1 MVECEDD
8 QLQDVCHD
16 PMIVQVALMTGPVYQ
31 PLRQPNTDTTHIT
44 EEESFLILTSMP
56 GLNGQSVS
64 LGVKYYSITVLQ
76 YQCNQLLHIKPCL
89 AWPTLGWLQ
98 SPTQLAVMLISF
110 DSLVERKIERKL
122 KFIFHLL
129 FLLQPELNSYIKIST
144 FQSIVT
150 LTVGRLGWNKYQWQI
165 LTTTTI
171 TTYTNQR

>member
-64 LGVKYYSITVLQ
+64 LGVKYYTVLQ
-76 YQCNQLLHIKPCL
+76 YYSISVTNFYILSHAWAGSSLLP
-89 AWPTLGWLQ
+89 
-98 SPTQLAVMLISF
+98 S
-110 DSLVERKIERKL
+110 SL
-122 KFIFHLL
+122 
-129 FLLQPELNSYIKIST
+129 
-144 FQSIVT
+144 
-150 LTVGRLGWNKYQWQI
+150 
-165 LTTTTI
+165 
-171 TTYTNQR
+171 